1 MKVQSVKL
9 KTSVLFHA
17 PWNPRG
23 EITPESVADLTA
35 SIKAQGLLQ
44 DIGAWRDETNA
55 YFVIY
60 GNRRF
65 VACREAGITEI
76 PAKLYD
82 CPLAVAQELTRI
94 ENEVRLGVDP
104 LEDAKLLNSMRTL
117 GFTQEEL
124 AAHFAVPLAT
134 VCRRLKLTDLAPE
147 LLELVKS
154 KKRNI
159 TTDALERLSAY
170 PADIQR
176 AIAKYIKSTDGWDR
190 WTWGNLKH
198 RVAEHTRDLDQRH
211 FPQCVACLKKTGAT
225 PDLFDHLADN
235 ESLGCCLDKKC
246 YKALANADILERL
259 NKLIPEKV
267 KERVKIQSRWD
278 FNYKKATAAKP
289 SKANPCAYYAVDC
302 YSGEI
307 EVKYGP
313 SEKERKAKQEAEK
326 DLREIERAQ
335 EEREREEKSKRLDA
349 INKKFQAW
357 AKDNI
362 AAAFKACLKDDP
374 LKIVDL
380 IYTFELETYNERK
393 TLLEWRGCRSTDRF
407 CDLFLG
413 WFLDNWKNERSGF
426 DDLAKLMSLL
436 IDVDWEAIFGSAD
449 FDYIILAGGES

>member
-44 DIGAWRDETNA
+44 DIGVWRDETNA

-65 VACREAGITEI
+65 VACREAGMTEI

-134 VCRRLKLTDLAPE
+134 VCRRLKLADLNPE
-147 LLELVKS
+147 LVELVKF

-170 PADIQR
+170 PADIQSK
-176 AIAKYIKSTDGWDR
+176 IAECIKKNPHQDR
-190 WTWGNLKH
+190 WTWCAFKFH
-198 RVAEHTRDLDQRH
+198 IDDFTCDLDRRS
-211 FPQCVACLKKTGAT
+211 FPACHKCAKRTGAA
-225 PDLFDHLADN
+225 PDLFDDIPEG

-246 YKALANADILERL
+246 YKALAAADILERL
-259 NKLIPEKV
+259 NKIVPASV
-267 KERVKIQSRWD
+267 KERVKLQGVWD
-278 FNYKKATAAKP
+278 FTHKKISAAKP
-289 SKANPCAYYAVDC
+289 SKANPCAYYVVEE
-302 YSGEI
+302 SGEI
-307 EVKYGP
+307 KVKYGP
-313 SEKERKAKQEAEK
+313 SEKERKARQQAEK
-326 DLREIERAQ
+326 DRREAEYAA
-335 EEREREEKSKRLDA
+335 EERERKEKSKRLDA
-349 INKKFQAW
+349 INEKFQAW

-362 AAAFKACLKDDP
+362 DAAFKAYLKDDP

-380 IYTFELETYNERK
+380 IYTFELETYDERK
-393 TLLEWRGCRSTDRF
+393 ALLEWRVRRSTDNF

-413 WFLDNWKNERSGF
+413 WFLDNWKNKRSGF
-426 DDLAKLMSLL
+426 DDLAKLMGFL

-449 FDYIILAGGES
+449 FDYILLAGGES

>member
-1 MKVQSVKL
+1 MKVKNVKL
-9 KTSVLFHA
+9 QTAVLFHA

-44 DIGAWRDETNA
+44 DIGVWRDETNA

-65 VACREAGITEI
+65 VACREAGMTEI

-104 LEDAKLLNSMRTL
+104 LEDAKLLNSMRSL

-124 AAHFAVPLAT
+124 AAHFGVPLAT

-154 KKRNI
+154 KKRSI

-176 AIAKYIKSTDGWDR
+176 SIAKHIERTAGWDR

-198 RVAEHTRDLDQRH
+198 HVAEYTCDLDQRH

-225 PDLFDHLADN
+225 PDLFGDLADG
-235 ESLGCCLDKKC
+235 ESLGRCLDKKC

-259 NKLIPEKV
+259 DKIIPEKV
-267 KERVKIQSRWD
+267 KERVKLQSKWD
-278 FNYKKATAAKP
+278 FNYKKASAAKP
-289 SKANPCAYYAVDC
+289 SRANPCAYYVVEDF
-302 YSGEI
+302 GKI

-326 DLREIERAQ
+326 DRYKTERAQ
-335 EEREREEKSKRLDA
+335 EEREREEKSKRLAA

-362 AAAFKACLKDDP
+362 DAAFKACLKDEP

-380 IYTFELETYNERK
+380 IYTFELETYDEREALK
-393 TLLEWRGCRSTDRF
+393 VWRECRSTDRF
-407 CDLFLG
+407 CYLFLT
-413 WFLDNWKNERSGF
+413 WFIDNWKNERSNF
-426 DDLAKLMSLL
+426 DDLAKLMGFL
-436 IDVDWEAIFGSAD
+436 IDVDWEAVFGTAD
-449 FDYIILAGGES
+449 YDYILLVGDKS

>member
-1 MKVQSVKL
+1 MKVKNVKL
-9 KTSVLFHA
+9 QTAVLFHA

-44 DIGAWRDETNA
+44 DIGVWRDETNA

-65 VACREAGITEI
+65 VACREAGMTEI

-124 AAHFAVPLAT
+124 AAHFGVPLAT

-154 KKRNI
+154 KKHSI

-170 PADIQR
+170 PADIQQ
-176 AIAKYIKSTDGWDR
+176 AIAKYIERSCGWEHWKWD
-190 WTWGNLKH
+190 NLKH
-198 RVAEHTRDLDQRH
+198 RVAEYTRNLDERH

-225 PDLFDHLADN
+225 PDLFGDLAAD
-235 ESLGCCLDKKC
+235 ESLGCCLGKKC
-246 YKALANADILERL
+246 FKALANADILDRL
-259 NKLIPEKV
+259 DKTIPEKV
-267 KERVKIQSRWD
+267 KERVELEGAWEFD
-278 FNYKKATAAKP
+278 YKKASAKKP
-289 SKANPCAYYAVDC
+289 SKANPCAYYFINH
-302 YSGEI
+302 SGEI
-307 EVKYGP
+307 KVKYGP
-313 SEKERKAKQEAEK
+313 SEKERKAKLKAEK
-326 DLREIERAQ
+326 DRYEIERAQ

-349 INKKFQAW
+349 INEKFQAW

-362 AAAFKACLKDDP
+362 DAAFKACLKDDP

-380 IYTFELETYNERK
+380 IYTFELDTYNEREALK
-393 TLLEWRGCRSTDRF
+393 AWRECRSTDRF

-413 WFLDNWKNERSGF
+413 WFLNNWKNKHSGF
-426 DDLAKLMSLL
+426 DDLAKLMALL

-449 FDYIILAGGES
+449 YKYILLEGGES

>member
-35 SIKAQGLLQ
+35 SIKERGLLQ
-44 DIGAWRDETNA
+44 DIGVWRDETNA

-65 VACREAGITEI
+65 VACREAGMTEI

-82 CPLAVAQELTRI
+82 CPHAVAQELTRI

-134 VCRRLKLTDLAPE
+134 VCRRLKLTDLVSE

-154 KKRNI
+154 QKCSI

-176 AIAKYIKSTDGWDR
+176 AIAKHIEKNSYLDR

-211 FPQCVACLKKTGAT
+211 FPQCVACLKRTGAAL
-225 PDLFDHLADN
+225 DLFDELPGG

-259 NKLIPEKV
+259 NKIVPASV
-267 KERVKIQSRWD
+267 KERVKLQSEWD
-278 FNYKKATAAKP
+278 FNYKKISAAKP
-289 SKANPCAYYAVDC
+289 SKANPCAYYVVDR
-302 YSGEI
+302 YSDKI
-307 EVKYGP
+307 KVKYGP
-313 SEKERKAKQEAEK
+313 SEKERKAKLEAEK
-326 DLREIERAQ
+326 DRREIERAKV
-335 EEREREEKSKRLDA
+335 EREREEKIKRLDS
-349 INKKFQAW
+349 INEKFQAW

-362 AAAFKACLKDDP
+362 DAAFKACLKDEP
-374 LKIVDL
+374 LKIVDF
-380 IYTFELETYNERK
+380 IYTFELETYGEQK
-393 TLLEWRGCRSTDRF
+393 ALKAWRECRSTDRF
-407 CDLFLG
+407 CDLFLH
-413 WFLDNWKNERSGF
+413 WLTDNYKTERPNF
-426 DDLAKLMSLL
+426 DELAKLMRFLL
-436 IDVDWEAIFGSAD
+436 DVDWEAILGSAD
-449 FDYIILAGGES
+449 YEYIILEEYES

>member
-44 DIGAWRDETNA
+44 DIGVWRDETNA
-55 YFVIY
+55 LFVIY

-65 VACREAGITEI
+65 VACREAGMTEI

-104 LEDAKLLNSMRTL
+104 LEDAKLLNSMRSL

-147 LLELVKS
+147 LFV
-154 KKRNI
+154 N
-159 TTDALERLSAY
+159 
-170 PADIQR
+170 
-176 AIAKYIKSTDGWDR
+176 
-190 WTWGNLKH
+190 
-198 RVAEHTRDLDQRH
+198 
-211 FPQCVACLKKTGAT
+211 
-225 PDLFDHLADN
+225 
-235 ESLGCCLDKKC
+235 
-246 YKALANADILERL
+246 
-259 NKLIPEKV
+259 
-267 KERVKIQSRWD
+267 
-278 FNYKKATAAKP
+278 
-289 SKANPCAYYAVDC
+289 

-313 SEKERKAKQEAEK
+313 SEKELKAKLKAERDRYK
-326 DLREIERAQ
+326 KERAQ
-335 EEREREEKSKRLDA
+335 EEHERKEKSKRLDA
-349 INKKFQAW
+349 INKKFQKW

-362 AAAFKACLKDDP
+362 DAALKAYLKDDP

-380 IYTFELETYNERK
+380 IYTFELDTYNERK
-393 TLLEWRGCRSTDRF
+393 ALLEWRGCRSTDRF

-426 DDLAKLMSLL
+426 DDLAKLMGFL

-449 FDYIILAGGES
+449 YEYILLEGGES

>member
-1 MKVQSVKL
+1 MKISNVKVAVSAL
-9 KTSVLFHA
+9 IHA

-35 SIKAQGLLQ
+35 SIKASGLLQ
-44 DIGAWRDETNA
+44 DIGIWKDKDGTIN
-55 YFVIY
+55 VIY
-60 GNRRF
+60 GNRRM
-65 VACREAGITEI
+65 VACREAGMTEI

-82 CPLAVAQELTRI
+82 CPLAAAQELTRI

-176 AIAKYIKSTDGWDR
+176 AIAKHIERTDGWDR
-190 WTWGNLKH
+190 FTWGNIKH
-198 RVAEHTRDLDQRH
+198 RVAEYTCDLDQRH

-225 PDLFDHLADN
+225 PDLFDHIPDG

-246 YKALANADILERL
+246 YKALAEADVKERL

-267 KERVKIQSRWD
+267 KERVKIQSKWD

-289 SKANPCAYYAVDC
+289 SKANPCAYYAVDH
-302 YSGEI
+302 SGEI

-313 SEKERKAKQEAEK
+313 SEKERKAKQEAE
-326 DLREIERAQ
+326 EERYKIDRTA

-362 AAAFKACLKDDP
+362 DAAFKAYLKDDP

-380 IYTFELETYNERK
+380 MYTFEVDTYDERMA
-393 TLLEWRGCRSTDRF
+393 LCEWRSCRSTDRF
-407 CDLFLG
+407 CDLFLP
-413 WFLDNWKNERSGF
+413 WFINNWKNERSDF
-426 DDLAKLMSLL
+426 DDLAKLMNFL
-436 IDVDWEAIFGSAD
+436 IDVDWEAIFGTAD
-449 FDYIILAGGES
+449 FDYILLAGD